1 MSVQFKDLLYLQ
13 FVFLVN
19 GNWQKA
25 DRKMLLKIDFRSTYY
40 IVNRWSKNAPII
52 AGKRKKRSN
61 KDLTVKNIEE
71 ILNETYLKIV
81 TEMES
86 KSNSR
91 NKNEED
97 KDEGKR

>member
-1 MSVQFKDLLYLQ
+1 
-13 FVFLVN
+13 
-19 GNWQKA
+19 
-25 DRKMLLKIDFRSTYY
+25 MLLKNDFRSTYY
-40 IVNRWSKNAPII
+40 IVNRWNKNAPII